1 MSTNFTVELEKRTD
15 FGSSSNRRLRRAGKV
30 PVVVYGAGKKN
41 EHFAVS
47 HNAILHNLQVEAFH
61 SAIIDIKRRGKKDQ
75 AILREVQMHPYRP
88 QVMHVDFQRI
98 KATELINIRVP
109 LHFNGEDVAPGVK
122 TQGGIFSRTILDVE
136 IQCLPKDLPEFLEVE
151 VAHLELNEA
160 VHMSDIKLPEG
171 VELTLDIEEGDDLAI
186 ASVTPSRIASE
197 LEEMDAADAA
207 EGEEVEV
214 TEEAVDEEE
223 E

>member
-15 FGSSSNRRLRRAGKV
+15 FGSSSNRKLRRAGKV
-30 PVVVYGAGKKN
+30 PVVVYGAGKEN
-41 EHFAVS
+41 EHLAVS

-61 SAIIDIKRRGKKDQ
+61 SAIIDIQRNGKKDQ

-98 KATELINIRVP
+98 KSTEMIHIRVP

-122 TQGGIFSRTILDVE
+122 TQGGIFSRMILDAE
-136 IQCLPKDLPEFLEVE
+136 IQCLPKDLPEFLEVD
-151 VAHLELNEA
+151 VSHLELNEA
-160 VHMSDIKLPEG
+160 VHMSDIRLPDG

-186 ASVTPSRIASE
+186 ASVAPSRIASE
-197 LEEMDAADAA
+197 LEEMDA

-214 TEEAVDEEE
+214 IEEAVEEE
-223 E
+223 PE